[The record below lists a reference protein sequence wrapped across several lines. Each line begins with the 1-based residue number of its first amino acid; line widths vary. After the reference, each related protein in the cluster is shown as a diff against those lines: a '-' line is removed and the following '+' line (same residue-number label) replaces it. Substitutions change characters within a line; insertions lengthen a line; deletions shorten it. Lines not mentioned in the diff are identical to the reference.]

1 MCPRLFQLFSF
12 QGFCKKQ
19 TNSWEIILIEGK
31 ELCYTHYFAIF
42 GITAYLLLMCQL
54 VKDVIIE
61 LPLPWKLKIIKKKT
75 QSYTSRENCSQE
87 NFILPGIYHICI
99 IVVDI
104 SYKYRVVLSKGASV
118 FQKQEK

>member
-31 ELCYTHYFAIF
+31 ELCYIHYFAIF

-61 LPLPWKLKIIKKKT
+61 LPLPWKLKIIKKKLKVI
-75 QSYTSRENCSQE
+75 Q
-87 NFILPGIYHICI
+87 
-99 IVVDI
+99 
-104 SYKYRVVLSKGASV
+104 A
-118 FQKQEK
+118 EKIAVKKTLFFLAFTIFVS

>member
-1 MCPRLFQLFSF
+1 MLYTLFCYFWNNSIFTTYVSTCQRCNNRASF
-12 QGFCKKQ
+12 AME
-19 TNSWEIILIEGK
+19 TEDN
-31 ELCYTHYFAIF
+31 
-42 GITAYLLLMCQL
+42 
-54 VKDVIIE
+54 
-61 LPLPWKLKIIKKKT
+61 KKKT